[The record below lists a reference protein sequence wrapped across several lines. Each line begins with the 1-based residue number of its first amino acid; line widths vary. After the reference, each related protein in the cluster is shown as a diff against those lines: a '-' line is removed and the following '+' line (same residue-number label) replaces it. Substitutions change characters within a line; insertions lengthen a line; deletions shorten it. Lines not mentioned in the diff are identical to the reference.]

1 MLTRR
6 LTPFLLLACALF
18 APATARAADS
28 VVRAPADAHRA
39 HLAQAA
45 AAPGADP
52 ATDPQIAQ
60 WMAIAQAHW
69 GAAPNCPNGIS
80 IQRAQ
85 WLPDPGVWAAAVQGG
100 CAVAFDPD
108 FYPAPADYDQDW
120 YRAAMCSVVAHEW
133 GHLLGYGHVADS
145 NNLMNPITPIN
156 IVGGCPTWG
165 MPSATPEPSQTTP
178 VQSSSTSAKKTP
190 AKKTS
195 RKTAKK
201 KTSTCAGKAKSKS
214 KAKSRSTKRAK
225 TSKRCA
231 TPAKKRRAKRR

>member
-1 MLTRR
+1 MLRR
-6 LTPFLLLACALF
+6 LLPFLLLACALV
-18 APATARAADS
+18 APATARAES
-28 VVRAPADAHRA
+28 VRVPADAHRA

-60 WMAIAQAHW
+60 WLAIAQAHW

-108 FYPAPADYDQDW
+108 FYPAPADYDQNW

-133 GHLLGYGHVADS
+133 GHLLGYGHVSDP

-165 MPSATPEPSQTTP
+165 MPSATPAPSETTP
-178 VQSSSTSAKKTP
+178 VQSSNAP
-190 AKKTS
+190 AKKTT
-195 RKTAKK
+195 RKAAKK
-201 KTSTCAGKAKSKS
+201 KTSTCAGKAKT
-214 KAKSRSTKRAK
+214 KAKSRSAKRAK
-225 TSKRCA
+225 ATKRCA
-231 TPAKKRRAKRR
+231 APRKRAKSKSRR

>member
-1 MLTRR
+1 MLRR
-6 LTPFLLLACALF
+6 LLPFLLLACALV
-18 APATARAADS
+18 APATARADS
-28 VVRAPADAHRA
+28 VMHVPSDARHRA

-60 WMAIAQAHW
+60 WLAIAQAHW

-108 FYPAPADYDQDW
+108 FYPAPADYDQGW

-133 GHLLGYGHVADS
+133 GHLLGYGHVADP

-156 IVGGCPTWG
+156 IVGGCPSWG
-165 MPSATPEPSQTTP
+165 MPSATPEPSETTP
-178 VQSSSTSAKKTP
+178 VQSSSAP
-190 AKKTS
+190 AKKTT
-195 RKTAKK
+195 RKAAKK
-201 KTSTCAGKAKSKS
+201 KTSTCAGKAKSK
-214 KAKSRSTKRAK
+214 AKSRSTKRAK
-225 TSKRCA
+225 ATKRCA
-231 TPAKKRRAKRR
+231 APRKRAKSKSRR